1 MDNIRFILDLEL
13 DSRLEEI
20 WKDARTNV
28 HAKFRGV
35 LEAQIHQEL
44 EFELYSEHKSELDS
58 ELRSEINQIINN
70 G

>member
-13 DSRLEEI
+13 DSTLEEI
-20 WKDARTNV
+20 WKDVRTNV

-35 LEAQIHQEL
+35 LETQIHQEL
-44 EFELYSEHKSELDS
+44 EFELYT
-58 ELRSEINQIINN
+58 ELRFQIDSMIDH

>member
-13 DSRLEEI
+13 DSRLDKEI

-28 HAKFRGV
+28 DAKFRGV

-44 EFELYSEHKSELDS
+44 EFELYT
-58 ELRSEINQIINN
+58 ELRFQIDSMIDH

>member
-13 DSRLEEI
+13 DSTLEEI

-44 EFELYSEHKSELDS
+44 EFELYT
-58 ELRSEINQIINN
+58 ELRFQIDRMIDH

>member
-13 DSRLEEI
+13 DSRLDKEI

-28 HAKFRGV
+28 HARFRGV

-44 EFELYSEHKSELDS
+44 EFELYT
-58 ELRSEINQIINN
+58 ELRFQIDSMIDH

>member
-13 DSRLEEI
+13 DSTLEEI
-20 WKDARTNV
+20 WKDVRTNV
-28 HAKFRGV
+28 DAKFRGV

-44 EFELYSEHKSELDS
+44 EFELYT
-58 ELRSEINQIINN
+58 ELRFQIDSMIDH